1 MVIISV
7 INTIPELLK
16 QNTKEIDET
25 WTRFIQRKNKHEF
38 NNFATQL
45 PHVIK

>member
-7 INTIPELLK
+7 INTNPELLK

-25 WTRFIQRKNKHEF
+25 WTRFIQAQKQTRI
-38 NNFATQL
+38 Q
-45 PHVIK
+45 